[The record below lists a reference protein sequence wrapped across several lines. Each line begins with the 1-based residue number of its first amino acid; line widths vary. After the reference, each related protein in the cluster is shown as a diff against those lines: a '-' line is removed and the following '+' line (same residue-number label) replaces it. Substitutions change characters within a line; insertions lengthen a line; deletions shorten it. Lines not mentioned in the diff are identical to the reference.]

1 MKIYSKQLIILI
13 TYLKSKKMELDIQIG
28 QMAENVKSI
37 KEDTT
42 NAIADLKADI
52 KVTRDEFQNQ
62 LDGVLASQKKAES
75 KKSTKTIDE
84 AIMEK
89 LDGKMSEFESSLKSS
104 SGSYRIDLSD
114 IKTMT
119 LSGNL
124 TGDPV
129 ATYAVN
135 QAIFPSQKV
144 NFRDLVPTVRSST
157 GLYVYYQENSGETN
171 NIGKQTEGSDKGEN
185 NYNLTETKIVT
196 NYIAGFSTFSKQMA
210 KSLPFISQTLPRL
223 LQRDFFKKENALFFA
238 TVSSAATGTNTTA
251 DTNDLLQLIDFIGN
265 QKAANFNSSYV
276 LVSEAQ
282 MGKLLKATVTA
293 GYYAGNGSVVV
304 NPNGGMTIWGTPVLS
319 ASWVTNDKALVID
332 NDYIERVETESL
344 AIEFS
349 YENGTNFQ
357 KNLITARIECMEEIN
372 LMLSSSAIYGTLN
385 A

>member
-1 MKIYSKQLIILI
+1 MEIEKQLGEI
-13 TYLKSKKMELDIQIG
+13 
-28 QMAENVKSI
+28 AENVKG
-37 KEDTT
+37 
-42 NAIADLKADI
+42 LKTDSAAQIDELKSNI
-52 KVTRDEFQNQ
+52 KVTRDEMQNQ
-62 LDGVLASQKKAES
+62 IDGLYANQKKAE
-75 KKSTKTIDE
+75 KKTVMSLDE

-89 LDGKMSEFESSLKSS
+89 LDGKMEEFEKSLKSS
-104 SGSYRIDLSD
+104 SGSYRIDLTD
-114 IKTMT
+114 VKTML
-119 LSGNL
+119 LSNSL

-129 ATYAVN
+129 ATYAPN
-135 QAIFPSQKV
+135 QAIFPSQKI
-144 NFRDLVPTVRSST
+144 NFRDLVPTVRSTT
-157 GLYVYYQENSGETN
+157 GLYVYYQENTGETN
-171 NIGKQTEGSDKGEN
+171 NIGKQTEGNDKGEN
-185 NYNLTETKIVT
+185 DYDLTETKIVT
-196 NYIAGFSTFSKQMA
+196 NYIAGFSTFSKQMS

-238 TVSSAATGTNTTA
+238 TVSAAATGSTTTSE
-251 DTNDLLQLIDFIGN
+251 TNDLLQLIDYIGN

-276 LVSEAQ
+276 LVSESQ

-304 NPNGGMTIWGTPVLS
+304 NPNGGMTIWGTPVVS

-332 NDYIERVETESL
+332 SDYIERVETESL

-372 LMLSSSAIYGTLN
+372 LMLNSSAIYASIN

>member
-1 MKIYSKQLIILI
+1 MEAIEKQLGEIA
-13 TYLKSKKMELDIQIG
+13 D
-28 QMAENVKSI
+28 NVKGI
-37 KEDTT
+37 KTDSVKQIDEV
-42 NAIADLKADI
+42 KAEI
-52 KVTRDEFQNQ
+52 KVVKDEMQNQ
-62 LDGVLASQKKAES
+62 LDGIMANQKKAES

-89 LDGKMSEFESSLKSS
+89 LDGKMSEFEGALKSS
-104 SGSYRIDLSD
+104 SGSYRIDLTD
-114 IKTMT
+114 VKTML
-119 LSGNL
+119 LSNSL

-129 ATYAVN
+129 ATYAPN
-135 QAIFPSQKV
+135 QAIFPSQKI
-144 NFRDLVPTVRSST
+144 NFRDLVPTVRSTT
-157 GLYVYYQENSGETN
+157 GLYVYYAEDAGETN
-171 NIGKQTEGSDKGEN
+171 NIGKQTEGNDKGEN
-185 NYNLTETKIVT
+185 NYALTETKIVT
-196 NYIAGFSTFSKQMA
+196 NYIAGFSTFSKQMS

-238 TVSSAATGTNTTA
+238 TISSSATGSTTTSE
-251 DTNDLLQLIDFIGN
+251 TNDLLQLIDYIGN
-265 QKAANFNSSYV
+265 QKAANYNASYV

-293 GYYAGNGSVVV
+293 GYYAGNGSVIV
-304 NPNGGMTIWGTPVLS
+304 NPNGGMTIWGVPVVS

-372 LMLSSSAIYGTLN
+372 LMLSNSAIYASIN

>member
-1 MKIYSKQLIILI
+1 MEAIEKQLGEIADNVKGIKTDSAAQI
-13 TYLKSKKMELDIQIG
+13 DELKS
-28 QMAENVKSI
+28 S
-37 KEDTT
+37 
-42 NAIADLKADI
+42 I
-52 KVTRDEFQNQ
+52 KVTRDEMQNQ
-62 LDGVLASQKKAES
+62 IDGLYANQKKAD
-75 KKSTKTIDE
+75 KRVVKSLDE

-89 LDGKMSEFESSLKSS
+89 LDGKMEEFEKSLKSS
-104 SGSYRIDLSD
+104 GGSYRIDLTD
-114 IKTMT
+114 VKTML
-119 LSGNL
+119 LSNSL

-129 ATYAVN
+129 ATYAPN

-157 GLYVYYQENSGETN
+157 GLYVYYAENSGETN
-171 NIGKQTEGSDKGEN
+171 NIGKQTEGNDKGEN
-185 NYNLTETKIVT
+185 NYSLTETKIVT
-196 NYIAGFSTFSKQMA
+196 NYIAGFSTFSKQMS

-238 TVSSAATGTNTTA
+238 TVSGAATGSTTTA
-251 DTNDLLQLIDFIGN
+251 ETNDLLQLIDYIGN
-265 QKAANFNSSYV
+265 QKAANYNSSYV

-304 NPNGGMTIWGTPVLS
+304 NPNGGMTIWGTPILS

-332 NDYIERVETESL
+332 SDYIERVETESL

-372 LMLSSSAIYGTLN
+372 LMLSSSAIYATLN

>member
-1 MKIYSKQLIILI
+1 MEIEKQLGEI
-13 TYLKSKKMELDIQIG
+13 
-28 QMAENVKSI
+28 AENVKG
-37 KEDTT
+37 
-42 NAIADLKADI
+42 LKTDSAAQIDELKSNI
-52 KVTRDEFQNQ
+52 KVTRDEMQNQ
-62 LDGVLASQKKAES
+62 IDGLYANQKKAE
-75 KKSTKTIDE
+75 KKTVMSLDQ

-89 LDGKMSEFESSLKSS
+89 LDGKMEEFEKSLKSS
-104 SGSYRIDLSD
+104 SGSYRIDLTD
-114 IKTMT
+114 VKTML
-119 LSGNL
+119 LSNSL

-129 ATYAVN
+129 ATYAPN
-135 QAIFPSQKV
+135 QAIFPSQKI
-144 NFRDLVPTVRSST
+144 NFRDLVPTVRSTT
-157 GLYVYYQENSGETN
+157 GLYVYYQENTGETN
-171 NIGKQTEGSDKGEN
+171 NIGKQTEGNDKGEN
-185 NYNLTETKIVT
+185 DYDLTETKIVT
-196 NYIAGFSTFSKQMA
+196 NYIAGFSTFSKQMS

-238 TVSSAATGTNTTA
+238 TVSAAATGSTTTSE
-251 DTNDLLQLIDFIGN
+251 TNDLLQLIDYIGN

-276 LVSEAQ
+276 LVSESQ

-332 NDYIERVETESL
+332 SDYIERVETESL

-372 LMLSSSAIYGTLN
+372 LMLNSSAIYASIN

>member
-1 MKIYSKQLIILI
+1 MEMIEKQLGEI
-13 TYLKSKKMELDIQIG
+13 
-28 QMAENVKSI
+28 AENVKG
-37 KEDTT
+37 
-42 NAIADLKADI
+42 LKTDSAAQIDELKSSI
-52 KVTRDEFQNQ
+52 KVTRDEMQNQ
-62 LDGVLASQKKAES
+62 IDGLYANQKKAD
-75 KKSTKTIDE
+75 KRVVKSLDE

-89 LDGKMSEFESSLKSS
+89 LDGKMEEFEKSLKSS
-104 SGSYRIDLSD
+104 GGSYRIDLTD
-114 IKTMT
+114 VKTML
-119 LSGNL
+119 LSNSL

-129 ATYAVN
+129 ATYAPN

-157 GLYVYYQENSGETN
+157 GLYVYYAENSGETN
-171 NIGKQTEGSDKGEN
+171 NIGKQTEGNDKGEN
-185 NYNLTETKIVT
+185 NYSLTETKIVT
-196 NYIAGFSTFSKQMA
+196 NYIAGFSTFSKQMS

-238 TVSSAATGTNTTA
+238 TVSGAATGSTTTA
-251 DTNDLLQLIDFIGN
+251 ETNDLLQLIDYIGN
-265 QKAANFNSSYV
+265 QKAANYNSSYV

-304 NPNGGMTIWGTPVLS
+304 NPNGGMTIWGTPILS

-332 NDYIERVETESL
+332 SDYIERVETESL

-372 LMLSSSAIYGTLN
+372 LMLSSSAIYATLN